1 MTTSGSGSVVL
12 AGGGTAG
19 HTSPLIAT
27 GLELRRL
34 GDGVRVTALGTARGL
49 ETSVVPAAGLQ
60 LELIPPVPMPRRV
73 GKDFALLGPRLLQAV
88 RATAQLLR
96 RVEADVVLGFGGYV
110 STPAYLAA
118 RRLGLPVVIH
128 EQNVL
133 PGLANKLAARLTRE
147 VYTSFPQTSLPH
159 ARCIGLPMRRG
170 ITDLDRAALRREARM
185 SFELDPELPTLL
197 VSGGSQGA
205 LRINTAV
212 AGAWP
217 ELLGSGIQV
226 LHVLGPKNL
235 VPGIERSVDQDERCR
250 LPARGVCGADGAGLC
265 CGRSHAGAQRC
276 QHGAGDRG
284 RRTSCRIRALPS
296 RKRRAG
302 SQCRTRCQRRWRNHA
317 GRPRLHVD
325 LGGPGDSGPLCA
337 SGPAHRNESSARQRC
352 APGRSYRVGVASFGG
367 DALMGLLTPIQLP
380 RLEELGAVH
389 FIAIGGSGMNGIA
402 SMMLAQGIPVSG
414 SDRQDSK
421 YLRSLE
427 AQGARVYVGHRAD
440 QLGDASTVVASSA
453 IREDNPELAEARRR
467 GLRVLHRSAALG
479 SLMLGRRGIAVAGTH
494 GKTTTTAMIAHV
506 LSGCGLDPSFVIGG
520 ALTGTAT
527 GGHRGSGD
535 IIVVEADESDGSFLQ
550 YPREVAVVTN
560 IDPDHLSN
568 WGSADN
574 YADGFLRFATADSVR
589 LLVTSADDLRSRR
602 PHRADPAARGRRAAG
617 TGDHDLRHLT
627 GRRRANRRR
636 KPRRHWLTFRASL
649 G

>member
-34 GDGVRVTALGTARGL
+34 GDGVTVTALGTARGL

-73 GKDFALLGPRLLQAV
+73 GKDLALLGPRLLQAV

-235 VPGIERSVDQDERCR
+235 VPGIAWSVDQGSGAVYQPVAYVAQMERAYAAADLMLAR
-250 LPARGVCGADGAGLC
+250 SGANTVLETAAVGLPAIFVPYPHGNGEQALNAELVVNVGGGILLADRDC
-265 CGRSHAGAQRC
+265 TSTWVAQ
-276 QHGAGDRG
+276 
-284 RRTSCRIRALPS
+284 
-296 RKRRAG
+296 
-302 SQCRTRCQRRWRNHA
+302 
-317 GRPRLHVD
+317 
-325 LGGPGDSGPLCA
+325 
-337 SGPAHRNESSARQRC
+337 E
-352 APGRSYRVGVASFGG
+352 
-367 DALMGLLTPIQLP
+367 
-380 RLEELGAVH
+380 
-389 FIAIGGSGMNGIA
+389 
-402 SMMLAQGIPVSG
+402 IPVLFAHP
-414 SDRQDSK
+414 DRLAGMSQALASV
-421 YLRSLE
+421 
-427 AQGARVYVGHRAD
+427 AR
-440 QLGDASTVVASSA
+440 LDAATVLAS
-453 IREDNPELAEARRR
+453 
-467 GLRVLHRSAALG
+467 RVL
-479 SLMLGRRGIAVAGTH
+479 
-494 GKTTTTAMIAHV
+494 
-506 LSGCGLDPSFVIGG
+506 
-520 ALTGTAT
+520 
-527 GGHRGSGD
+527 
-535 IIVVEADESDGSFLQ
+535 
-550 YPREVAVVTN
+550 EVM
-560 IDPDHLSN
+560 
-568 WGSADN
+568 
-574 YADGFLRFATADSVR
+574 R
-589 LLVTSADDLRSRR
+589 
-602 PHRADPAARGRRAAG
+602 
-617 TGDHDLRHLT
+617 
-627 GRRRANRRR
+627 
-636 KPRRHWLTFRASL
+636 
-649 G
+649 